1 MKKLRYMLVALFV
14 LAAAV
19 LIAEPSSAQQKPV
32 SPHEKVT
39 AKIGTNEVTI
49 DYGRP
54 YSKDPKTGEIRKIWG
69 TLVPYGKAW
78 RAGAD
83 LATQLTTKE
92 PIMVGNTAVPAGKY
106 TLYMVPD
113 DKGGAKLAI
122 SKTVGKWGI
131 PVDEKND
138 LARVDM
144 KKDKLNKQLDQ
155 FTITLEPTTGGAALK
170 MMWENAVYWVPVTP
184 KKA

>member
-1 MKKLRYMLVALFV
+1 MKKFGYMIVALSV
-14 LAAAV
+14 VGATALLTAP
-19 LIAEPSSAQQKPV
+19 LSALQKQPV
-32 SPHEKVT
+32 SPHEKVSG
-39 AKIGTNEVTI
+39 KIGTNEITI

-54 YSKDPKTGEIRKIWG
+54 NAKGRKIWG

-83 LATQLTTKE
+83 LATTLTTQE
-92 PIMVGNTAVPAGKY
+92 PIMIGDAAVPAGKY
-106 TLYMVPD
+106 TLYMVPEE
-113 DKGGAKLAI
+113 KGTSKLAI

-144 KKDKLNKQLDQ
+144 KKETLPKQVEQ
-155 FTITLEPTTGGAALK
+155 FTNHLCEGAK
-170 MMWENAVYWVPVTP
+170 RH
-184 KKA
+184 

>member
-14 LAAAV
+14 LAAAA
-19 LIAEPSSAQQKPV
+19 LAAGPLSAQKQPV

-54 YSKDPKTGEIRKIWG
+54 YSKDPKTGQMRKVWG

-92 PIMVGNTAVPAGKY
+92 PLMIGDAAVPAGKY

-113 DKGGAKLAI
+113 DKGAKLAI

-138 LARVDM
+138 LVRVNM
-144 KKDKLNKQLDQ
+144 KKDKLDKQLDQ
-155 FTITLEPTTGGAALK
+155 FTITVEPTTGGAALK
-170 MMWENAVYWVPVTP
+170 MMWEDAVYWVPVTP